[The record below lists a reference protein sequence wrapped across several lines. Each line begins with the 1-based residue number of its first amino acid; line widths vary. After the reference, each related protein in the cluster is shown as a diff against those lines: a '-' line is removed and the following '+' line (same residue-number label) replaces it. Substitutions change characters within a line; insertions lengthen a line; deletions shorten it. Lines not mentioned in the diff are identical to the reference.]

1 MDDYRQPEITQI
13 RINNARIGL
22 RDLKD
27 ALREVRLKGIKDEEE
42 LKRALVEEIRKRKN
56 YIAPSAEAEYKKAL
70 FREYRRFMGET
81 VEEEEEGEGLVIR
94 VLGQG
99 CPTCHRLTEEVM
111 ASLTELN
118 LEADL
123 EHVTDVNEIADY
135 GVVGTP
141 ALIINKKVKCVGKV
155 PRRSRIKAWLE
166 DEISRKESE

>member
-13 RINNARIGL
+13 KVNNTRIGL
-22 RDLKD
+22 RDLQD
-27 ALREVRLKGIKDEEE
+27 ALKEVHLKSIKDEEE
-42 LKRALVEEIRKRKN
+42 LKRALVEEVRKRKN
-56 YIAPSAEAEYKKAL
+56 YIAPTAEAEYKNAL
-70 FREYRRFMGET
+70 AREYRRFMGEA
-81 VEEEEEGEGLVIR
+81 VEEEKEEGLVIR

-99 CPTCHRLTEEVM
+99 CPNCHLLTEEVM

-155 PRRSRIKAWLE
+155 PRRNRIKAWLE
-166 DEISRKESE
+166 DETDRKESK